1 MESVLGQTACQLTSY
16 FFLSPFF
23 NVDFTDQIN
32 RQVSLPSWPPRRI
45 ISLVPSQTELLF
57 SLGLEEAVVGIT
69 KFCVHPPAW
78 FTAKQRVG
86 GTKTLNIQKIRAL
99 KPDLI
104 LGNKE
109 ENDRFQIESLMDE
122 FPVWMSD
129 IENLEDALNM
139 IQAVGNLTD
148 RRVQAAALAADIRHR
163 FQVLFESSKPVA
175 LTAAYLIWRKP
186 YMAVGRQTFI
196 HDLLGRA
203 GFTNVFGHLQR
214 YPEVDLAALA
224 AARPQVILLSSE
236 PYPFAEK
243 HVQELAVACPEAK
256 ILLVDGE
263 LFSWYGSRLQLA
275 SAYFQHLMVMASQR
289 D

>member
-1 MESVLGQTACQLTSY
+1 M
-16 FFLSPFF
+16 
-23 NVDFTDQIN
+23 DFTDQID
-32 RQVSLPSWPPRRI
+32 RRVSLPEWPPRRI

-57 SLGLEEAVVGIT
+57 SLGLEHVVVGIT

-78 FTAKQRVG
+78 FATKQRVG

-109 ENDRFQIESLMDE
+109 ENDRLQIEALMGE

-129 IENLEDALNM
+129 IVHLEDALCM
-139 IQAVGNLTD
+139 IQAVGHLTD
-148 RRVQAAALAADIRHR
+148 RRGPAVALAADIRR
-163 FQVLFESSKPVA
+163 QFQVFSESSRLEP

-186 YMAVGRQTFI
+186 FMAVGQQTFI

-203 GFTNVFGHLQR
+203 GFFNVFGHLQR

-243 HVQELAVACPEAK
+243 HVQELAGACPEAK

-263 LFSWYGSRLQLA
+263 IFSWYGSRLLFA
-275 SAYFQHLMVMASQR
+275 PAYFQHLSSLLP
-289 D
+289 